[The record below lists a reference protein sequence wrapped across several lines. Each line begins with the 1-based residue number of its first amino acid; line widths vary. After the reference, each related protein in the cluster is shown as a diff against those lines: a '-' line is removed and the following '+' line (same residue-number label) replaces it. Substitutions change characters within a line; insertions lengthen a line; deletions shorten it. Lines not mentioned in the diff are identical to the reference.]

1 MSFMYKMKLSYK
13 LAMMALLPLFGLLYF
28 ATSKVISSYE
38 INSQVATESVQVIRL
53 ADLSVTSSNLVHEL
67 QKERGLTAGFLGS
80 SGKKFS
86 DKLPEQRELTDEKLL
101 LLEETLADFDT
112 KEFGENLEKL
122 LRTATDKLKNLN
134 DVRSRVTSLDI
145 AQSDAIAYYT
155 KVNGVLLETASQ
167 LSIIT
172 SDADLAGLAGAYSNF
187 ALSKERAG
195 IERAILA
202 ATFSKNKFTGGN
214 YGKFVNLIAV
224 QDTYMKVFERM
235 ANQDAWTFY
244 KETLVGED
252 VAAANEMRQKALNNP
267 TAKRLGID
275 AAKWFDAQTSKINL
289 LKEVENYLAGEV
301 TAYANRSRE
310 TANSSLIFTIVLAII
325 VTLFTLFMFFYIQRD
340 ILKQL
345 GAEPHEVGEVA
356 ERISKGQL
364 GVEIQH
370 GGKTLVGVMAAMKVM
385 QDKLSDV
392 VRNVQSNSSVIV
404 SASQQVSTTSAS
416 LSEAATEQAASVEE
430 TSASIEEMGASI
442 NQNSENAKVT
452 DTIAADSAIAAEK
465 GGVAVAETVSA
476 MQKIAKKISIIEDIA
491 YQTNLLALNA
501 AIEAARAGEHGKGF
515 AVVASEVR
523 KLAERSQVAAAEIGE
538 LTSNSTIIA
547 ERAGKLL
554 EKMVPDIA
562 KTANLVQ
569 EITAA
574 SEEQSGGVGQISVSM
589 QQLDKVT
596 QQNAAASEE
605 LASVSEEMNA
615 QALELQTLITFFSLS
630 DKTEDTSNTIQ
641 KIVKVPAV
649 PHGEE
654 IVSDTKDSKEIMS
667 DINASSEGDKKPKK
681 KRPDSSK
688 FERF

>member
-13 LAMMALLPLFGLLYF
+13 LAIMALLPLIGLLF
-28 ATSKVISSYE
+28 FSISKVISSYE
-38 INSQVATESVQVIRL
+38 INSKIATESAQVIRL
-53 ADLSVTSSNLVHEL
+53 AELSVTSSNLVHEL
-67 QKERGLTAGFLGS
+67 QKERGLTAGYIGS
-80 SGKKFS
+80 SGSKFA
-86 DKLPEQRELTDEKLL
+86 DKLPEQRVQTDEKLL
-101 LLEETLADFDT
+101 LFEATLEDFDT
-112 KEFGENLEKL
+112 KEFGKTLEDLLLDVTNKL
-122 LRTATDKLKNLN
+122 RSLSE
-134 DVRSRVTSLDI
+134 VRGQVTKLDI
-145 AQSDAIAYYT
+145 AQKDALGYYT
-155 KVNGVLLETASQ
+155 KINSDLLDIASQ

-172 SDADLAGLAGAYSNF
+172 SDASLASLAGAYSNF

-202 ATFSKNKFTGGN
+202 STFSKNKFTGGA
-214 YGKFVNLIAV
+214 YGTVVRLVAEQN
-224 QDTYMKVFERM
+224 TYMTVFQRL
-235 ANQDAWTFY
+235 ANESALAFY
-244 KETLVGED
+244 QETMVGED
-252 VAAANEMRQKALNNP
+252 VTTAEEMRQIALSNP
-267 TAKRLGID
+267 TAKRLGVD
-275 AAKWFDAQTSKINL
+275 AAKWFSAQTGKINR
-289 LKEVENYLAGEV
+289 LKQIEDYLAGVV
-301 TAYANRSRE
+301 TAYANRSQE
-310 TANSSLIFTIVLAII
+310 TANSSLIFTIALAVI
-325 VTLFTLFMFFYIQRD
+325 VTVLTLAMFLYIQRG
-340 ILKQL
+340 IVRQL
-345 GAEPHEVGEVA
+345 GAEPHEVAEVA
-356 ERISKGQL
+356 ERIARGQL

-370 GGKTLVGVMAAMKVM
+370 DGKPLVGIMAAMKIM

-392 VRNVQSNSSVIV
+392 VRNVQNNSSVIV

-430 TSASIEEMGASI
+430 TSAAIEEMGASI

-452 DTIAADSAIAAEK
+452 DTIAADSATAAEK
-465 GGVAVAETVSA
+465 GGEAVAETVSA

-523 KLAERSQVAAAEIGE
+523 KLAERSQVAAAEISE
-538 LTSNSTIIA
+538 LTGNSTVIA
-547 ERAGKLL
+547 ERAGTLL

-574 SEEQSGGVGQISVSM
+574 SEEQSGGVGQVTVSM

-615 QALELQTLITFFSLS
+615 QAQELQTLISFFSLS
-630 DKTEDTSNTIQ
+630 DTTDGEVNVAQHNGKEVARTHARDAIPVVKTSLRQ
-641 KIVKVPAV
+641 
-649 PHGEE
+649 
-654 IVSDTKDSKEIMS
+654 
-667 DINASSEGDKKPKK
+667 DIKPSQT
-681 KRPDSSK
+681 RPDDAK